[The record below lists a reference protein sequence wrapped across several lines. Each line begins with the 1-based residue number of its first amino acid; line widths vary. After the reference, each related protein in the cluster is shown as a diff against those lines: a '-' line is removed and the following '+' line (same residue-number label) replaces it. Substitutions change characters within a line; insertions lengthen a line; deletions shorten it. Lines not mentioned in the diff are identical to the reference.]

1 MSWLKFLRY
10 LIKII
15 ILYKVFKCV
24 QIKKKIM
31 KQINISSTKGLD
43 GVENAKDQKD
53 TSVII
58 IIIIIISIITI
69 ISSSSSSSSS
79 SYAIII
85 RSVWTTVVV
94 HCNDLFIQ
102 AIPFP
107 IKLVYSCFVYLL
119 SQVNKGQQ
127 TVSKQSKPLIFHFTR
142 DAWFIHLFFL
152 IHSLVHLML
161 FIPFASGGQRSK
173 FC

>member
-69 ISSSSSSSSS
+69 ISSSSSSC
-79 SYAIII
+79 AIII
-85 RSVWTTVVV
+85 RSVWTAVVV

-102 AIPFP
+102 AVPFP

-119 SQVNKGQQ
+119 SQVSKGQQ